1 MPCYPLGHWGFLVL
15 ATSRLIWLKLP
26 RTNSRMSPNSLTTY
40 RMLESLLAWCFSW
53 TNHEK
58 INFFINS
65 RQRTS
70 LFSVCLSVCFQNR
83 APQNRRF
90 PSPVHDNN
98 PASRSPLTLNSRPLN
113 NPIPDPEKPIRDPL
127 LGVGCLVFKILILFY
142 IKFKHVIFLTCFQT
156 RGF

>member
-1 MPCYPLGHWGFLVL
+1 
-15 ATSRLIWLKLP
+15 
-26 RTNSRMSPNSLTTY
+26 
-40 RMLESLLAWCFSW
+40 MLESLLAWCFSW
-53 TNHEK
+53 TDHEK

-113 NPIPDPEKPIRDPL
+113 KPDPGSRKTYRGPSARGGLSGFQNPDPIL
-127 LGVGCLVFKILILFY
+127 HQI
-142 IKFKHVIFLTCFQT
+142 
-156 RGF
+156 